1 MHKNITQLLVSGQIT
16 LTFGFSSPA
25 MATDT
30 DSQSTALEMPVVEI
44 VESANSMQTIPG
56 AVNILTQEEL
66 FDSHV
71 LNVNEALRKIPGVNV
86 RDEEGFGMRPNIGIR
101 GMNPTRSTKTLLLE
115 DGIPLSYAPYGDNAS
130 YYHPPIE
137 RFASIE
143 VLKGPSQ
150 ILFGP

>member
-1 MHKNITQLLVSGQIT
+1 MHKNVTQLLVSGQIT

-25 MATDT
+25 MATDA
-30 DSQSTALEMPVVEI
+30 DSQAAALEMPVVEI

-56 AVNILTQEEL
+56 TINILTQEEL

-115 DGIPLSYAPYGDNAS
+115 DLSLI
-130 YYHPPIE
+130 HI
-137 RFASIE
+137 
-143 VLKGPSQ
+143 
-150 ILFGP
+150 